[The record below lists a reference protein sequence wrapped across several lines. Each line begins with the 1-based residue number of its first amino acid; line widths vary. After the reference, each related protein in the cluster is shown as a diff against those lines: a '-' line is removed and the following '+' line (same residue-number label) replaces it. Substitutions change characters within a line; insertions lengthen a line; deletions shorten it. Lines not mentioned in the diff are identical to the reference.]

1 VKRVQLDHHSK
12 DQKVFVN
19 ALAANDQKDS
29 LIGQEIEKQYET
41 ICAIATSIKMG
52 NKPAEAN
59 VYNNSAKNPNSNKNP
74 NMIIDWTD

>member
-1 VKRVQLDHHSK
+1 VKRVQLDQHSK

-29 LIGQEIEKQYET
+29 LIVQEIEKQYET

-52 NKPAEAN
+52 
-59 VYNNSAKNPNSNKNP
+59 KNLLRQ
-74 NMIIDWTD
+74 MYIIIRPKIQIQIKIQI